1 MSANIRRA
9 LRPCTSYI
17 EIHGS
22 QALGYRDR
30 NVCRRHP
37 VRRAHYLPP
46 QSHDRYCTRAIQSD
60 TDCLRREE
68 KRRTITVKI
77 SHAQFSDRFS
87 REAKAVA
94 VLNHPNICTLYDVG
108 PNYLVMELVEGAT
121 LAERIRQGPIPL
133 PEALE
138 IAG

>member
-30 NVCRRHP
+30 NVRRRHP

-46 QSHDRYCTRAIQSD
+46 QSHDRHCTRAIQSG

-68 KRRTITVKI
+68 KKRTITPLETRMTTTNASLV
-77 SHAQFSDRFS
+77 DR
-87 REAKAVA
+87 
-94 VLNHPNICTLYDVG
+94 
-108 PNYLVMELVEGAT
+108 
-121 LAERIRQGPIPL
+121 L
-133 PEALE
+133 PEDQKDYRSNRLVS
-138 IAG
+138 ITIQNRY